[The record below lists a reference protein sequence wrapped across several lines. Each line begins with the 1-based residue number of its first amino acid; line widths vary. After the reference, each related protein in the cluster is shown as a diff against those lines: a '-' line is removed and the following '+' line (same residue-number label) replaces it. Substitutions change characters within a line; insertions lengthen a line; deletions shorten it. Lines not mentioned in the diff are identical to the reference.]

1 MNASLFVHRNPDA
14 PHMYGTTSLEAFMLQ
29 LKSFFRN
36 VFHQTRRNALIVCK
50 IATMSKIFGAYA
62 RTALPGMNVREHEA
76 LLSFC
81 QNLLACDVD
90 VKPKLRIKMK
100 ANPRVVEAELP
111 PSAKRLRK
119 H

>member
-1 MNASLFVHRNPDA
+1 
-14 PHMYGTTSLEAFMLQ
+14 MLQ

-90 VKPKLRIKMK
+90 VKPKLRIKMQ